1 MKFKLSNF
9 CIILSLFLINAKNV
23 NSEINSK
30 IIATVDNQIITSYE
44 LKNKI
49 RTNIILNNE
58 EMSQENINKLKSVS
72 LKNLINF
79 RLKKELI
86 KANLFNNE
94 INTDE
99 FISRISKNY
108 AR

>member
-9 CIILSLFLINAKNV
+9 CIILSLFLISAKNV
-23 NSEINSK
+23 ESEINSK

-58 EMSQENINKLKSVS
+58 QMSQENINKLKSVS

-79 RLKKELI
+79 RLKK
-86 KANLFNNE
+86 
-94 INTDE
+94 
-99 FISRISKNY
+99 KN
-108 AR
+108 